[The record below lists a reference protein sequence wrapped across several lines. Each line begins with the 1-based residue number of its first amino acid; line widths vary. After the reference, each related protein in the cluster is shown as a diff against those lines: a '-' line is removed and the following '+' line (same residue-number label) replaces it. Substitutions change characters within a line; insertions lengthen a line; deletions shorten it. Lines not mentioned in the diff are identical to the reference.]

1 MMELSAQKIKVIKIV
16 IAIFYLVGVIGIV
29 LPITQEL
36 FISIFPL
43 AILLSLFLLMLDYNK
58 QGSKALI
65 IFFGIIISSIIIE
78 AIGVKTGILFGN
90 YRYGSALGLEIAETP
105 LLIGVN
111 WLVLS
116 YCSVSIVQQL
126 KISNSIKYIFAPM
139 LMVIYDVVMEQVAS
153 ILDMWYWQD
162 DVIPLQNYLG
172 WFVIASL
179 FTSILLGFK
188 VNAINRIAKYIYIV
202 QFVFFLSLHLIF
214 NVL

>member
-1 MMELSAQKIKVIKIV
+1 MMELSAIKIKIIKIF
-16 IAIFYLVGVIGIV
+16 IAVFYLVGVIGIV

-36 FISIFPL
+36 FISIFPV
-43 AILLSLFLLMLDYNK
+43 AILLSFFLLMLDYNK

-65 IFFGIIISSIIIE
+65 IFFGIITSSIIIE

-116 YCSVSIVQQL
+116 YCSVSIVQQF
-126 KISNSIKYIFAPM
+126 KISNSIKYLFAPM

-153 ILDMWYWQD
+153 TLDMWYWQD

>member
-1 MMELSAQKIKVIKIV
+1 MMELSAQKIKIIKIF

-36 FISIFPL
+36 FISIFPV
-43 AILLSLFLLMLDYNK
+43 AIFLSFFLLMLDYNK

-78 AIGVKTGILFGN
+78 TIGVKTGILFGN
-90 YRYGSALGLEIAETP
+90 YRYGSALGLELAETP

-116 YCSVSIVQQL
+116 YCSVSIVQQF
-126 KISNSIKYIFAPM
+126 KISNSIKYLFAPM

-153 ILDMWYWQD
+153 ILDMWYWQG

-172 WFVIASL
+172 WFVISSL